1 MKKKDLGMITKN
13 PMTGEKI
20 KPVPRKIIK
29 LFRYSEH
36 SEPIDSNI
44 SLESSPLYR
53 DSVGGEEMG
62 E

>member
-1 MKKKDLGMITKN
+1 MGKPKATCKDIKN
-13 PMTGEKI
+13 MVKI
-20 KPVPRKIIK
+20 LKEHKAKPDKDGY
-29 LFRYSEH
+29 LHF
-36 SEPIDSNI
+36 PIDGNI